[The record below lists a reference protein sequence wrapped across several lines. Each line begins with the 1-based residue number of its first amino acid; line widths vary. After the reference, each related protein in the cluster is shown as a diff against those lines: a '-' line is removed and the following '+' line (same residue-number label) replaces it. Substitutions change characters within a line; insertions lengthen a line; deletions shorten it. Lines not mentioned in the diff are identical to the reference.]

1 MEEEC
6 LFCKIIAG
14 EIPSEEIYSDG
25 DFLAFLDINPR
36 NPGHTL
42 VIPRKHYNTIMEMP
56 DSELADLI
64 KIVKEIAVA
73 VKKGT
78 NADGISIGQ
87 SNERAAGQVIPH
99 VHFHVIPR
107 FLNEGPP
114 GLESII
120 PTKKLTPEIMKKL
133 TETIKGSFGSSET
146 TPAEKPAKLEKTE
159 ELKEELKEED
169 FDL

>member
-6 LFCKIIAG
+6 LFCKIVKG
-14 EIPSEEIYSDG
+14 EIPSEEVYSDG
-25 DFLAFLDINPR
+25 DCFAFLDINPR

-42 VIPRKHYNTIMEMP
+42 VIPRKHYETILEMP
-56 DSELADLI
+56 DNELADLM
-64 KIVKEIAVA
+64 KIVKKIAMA

-87 SNERAAGQVIPH
+87 SNGRAAGQVISH

-133 TETIKGSFGSSET
+133 TETIKGSLGSSV
-146 TPAEKPAKLEKTE
+146 TPAKTE
-159 ELKEELKEED
+159 SKPVERKEEKEED
-169 FDL
+169 FEL

>member
-1 MEEEC
+1 MEDEC
-6 LFCKIIAG
+6 LFCKIVKG
-14 EIPSEEIYSDG
+14 EIPSEEVYSDS

-42 VIPRKHYNTIMEMP
+42 VIPKRHYNTILEMP
-56 DSELADLI
+56 DNELADLI
-64 KIVKEIAVA
+64 RIVKKIAIA

-78 NADGISIGQ
+78 SADGISIGQ
-87 SNERAAGQVIPH
+87 SNDRAAGQVIPH

-120 PTKKLTPEIMKKL
+120 PAKKLAPEIMKKL
-133 TETIKGSFGSSET
+133 TETIKGSFGSSGT
-146 TPAEKPAKLEKTE
+146 LPKTKPAER
-159 ELKEELKEED
+159 KEEED

>member
-6 LFCKIIAG
+6 LFCKIVKG

-36 NPGHTL
+36 NPGHAL
-42 VIPRKHYNTIMEMP
+42 VIPKKHYNTIMEMP
-56 DSELADLI
+56 DSEAGNLF
-64 KIVKEIAVA
+64 KTVKRIAIA

-87 SNERAAGQVIPH
+87 SNDRAAGQVIPH

-114 GLESII
+114 GLESML

-133 TETIKGSFGSSET
+133 TQTIKDGMGSSEIA
-146 TPAEKPAKLEKTE
+146 PARTE
-159 ELKEELKEED
+159 SRPESKKEEEED
-169 FDL
+169 FEL